1 MEELTNAIAVLR
13 AARQISQTELAE
25 AIGVSRKTISTV
37 ETGRFTP
44 SVVIALKLAKF
55 FEVPVEVLQVPAV
68 GFVGLSPEDSGFS
81 ADRIP
86 QDRVIEPC
94 HLENPRRVMKV
105 IGRTGTGLPFYGV
118 FEFRSIP
125 KILD

>member
-13 AARQISQTELAE
+13 AARQLSQTELAE

-55 FEVPVEVLQVPAV
+55 FDVPVEQI
-68 GFVGLSPEDSGFS
+68 FS
-81 ADRIP
+81 LK
-86 QDRVIEPC
+86 
-94 HLENPRRVMKV
+94 H
-105 IGRTGTGLPFYGV
+105 T
-118 FEFRSIP
+118 S
-125 KILD
+125 